1 MFLQACVAAF
11 APATPRVM
19 QRAQV
24 QMNMGNKV
32 NTSSEWLNNAVEQN
46 LE

>member
-1 MFLQACVAAF
+1 MIQACVTAF
-11 APATPRVM
+11 APAAPRMM

-32 NTSSEWLNNAVEQN
+32 NFFN
-46 LE
+46 LLQMHLSP